1 MSNNIA
7 QILLY
12 FSWNLKNSWST
23 FGPEEVFLFLTLP
36 PPAPPSTSPPPLLSP
51 ELRERRKPICK
62 LTQMP
67 SLKAEIVPFI
77 SETKSSVHIIA
88 IEQIFA
94 ANKIID
100 IMSAF
105 IVQEAHKPGTLKT
118 VSEPAVTSVT
128 LSLLGQPPFMS
139 SPSAQVQWDPHSDT
153 VVLSTCSE
161 GTWFITREG
170 G

>member
-1 MSNNIA
+1 MA
-7 QILLY
+7 QKKYFFFLL
-12 FSWNLKNSWST
+12 S
-23 FGPEEVFLFLTLP
+23 LP
-36 PPAPPSTSPPPLLSP
+36 LRLLPLLLLLFCHQNYVSAENP
-51 ELRERRKPICK
+51 YVNSLKCP
-62 LTQMP
+62 P

-118 VSEPAVTSVT
+118 ISEPAVTSVT